1 MNRAA
6 VGLGSWL
13 QQGGQGG
20 PAMSLEKHGM
30 MLLEGESFTRWCD
43 ERLELEA
50 LPGREA
56 MRALVREV
64 WRGEL
69 DGTERLVL
77 RALLLEGK
85 SENEVGRAL
94 GLHHSAVGRCK
105 RRAEEKLRGGLRYV
119 IRYKT
124 LLEQTLWE

>member
-20 PAMSLEKHGM
+20 PAMSLETHG
-30 MLLEGESFTRWCD
+30 LLEGESFTRWCG

-50 LPGREA
+50 MPGREA
-56 MRALVREV
+56 MRALVREI

-77 RALLLEGK
+77 RATLLEGK

-124 LLEQTLWE
+124 LLEQMPRE